1 MLPVFNTVRFFL
13 GLRCV
18 RGSCIV
24 KGPMGSKANWFLFCF
39 PVSGTKDGGSYDL
52 HRYSHFILNSFFPVT
67 AWPVISARFC
77 FLPSRTECR
86 LWCMCV
92 VTPSSFPSSPWLQ
105 THPASKST
113 QLPPHTRCPSE
124 HFLSALHA
132 LPVCLLSDALK
143 QGMLER
149 ENGDGFPVFCFHN
162 WVERLHGTEKFCFFH
177 SRILLIIK
185 KKKRLR
191 ENLRTLW
198 SRSQRKQRI
207 SLWEVID

>member
-52 HRYSHFILNSFFPVT
+52 HRYSHFVLSSFFPVT

-105 THPASKST
+105 TRPSASKST
-113 QLPPHTRCPSE
+113 QLPPHEMPLWAFPFCPACPSC
-124 HFLSALHA
+124 
-132 LPVCLLSDALK
+132 LPFEWCFKARNAGTGEWRWISCVL
-143 QGMLER
+143 
-149 ENGDGFPVFCFHN
+149 FPQLGGEAA
-162 WVERLHGTEKFCFFH
+162 WDWEILFF
-177 SRILLIIK
+177 SFK
-185 KKKRLR
+185 
-191 ENLRTLW
+191 NTANY
-198 SRSQRKQRI
+198 
-207 SLWEVID
+207 